1 MNSNKLF
8 FFLNIVIVILV
19 VIVGVALAWT
29 NPTDNPPSG
38 SGVLYYSGGNVGIGM
53 TTPSQKLDVYGQIH
67 ATGDICIDTGGGKCL
82 STAGGAASFG
92 GLYEQGG
99 YGNFVN
105 PVTGGYSC
113 PTGYSNVIV
122 MQDIDMDLSGNI
134 GGYLHL
140 CYKL

>member
-8 FFLNIVIVILV
+8 FFLNIVIIILV
-19 VIVGVALAWT
+19 VIAGVALAWT
-29 NPTDNPPSG
+29 NPTANPPSG
-38 SGVLYYSGGNVGIGM
+38 SGVLYYSGSNIGIGT

-67 ATGDICIDTGGGKCL
+67 ATGDICTNVGGGKCV

-92 GLYEQGG
+92 GLYEQGP
-99 YGNFVN
+99 YVNYVN

-113 PTGYSNVIV
+113 PTGYNDTMV
-122 MQDIDMDLSGNI
+122 MTDIDLDLSGNVA
-134 GGYLHL
+134 GYLHM